1 MTHRYLEIT
10 FRDGRPLAAY
20 FYLNRRAGD
29 RSTRSEPRADG
40 YVLDFAADGRVIG
53 VEITSPTRF
62 SVAGLNAVLASVGE
76 TAISAADAGP
86 LAA

>member
-10 FRDGRPLAAY
+10 FRDGRPMAAY
-20 FYLNRRAGD
+20 LYLNRRGGD
-29 RSTRSEPRADG
+29 SAARSEPRPGG

-53 VEITSPTRF
+53 VEITSPSQF
-62 SVAGLNAVLASVGE
+62 SVAGLNAVLASVGVP
-76 TAISAADAGP
+76 AISAADAGP